1 MFEKTSQHTHKHTG
15 VVQGSKSAES
25 LSANN
30 FKKSLLM
37 GGKDYMAEFRKKF
50 GDTAAGNLLRKCSM
64 FLFYIHWPRLLR
76 RPAQLYFNLVKFI
89 LMEL

>member
-30 FKKSLLM
+30 FKKSLVM
-37 GGKDYMAEFRKKF
+37 GGKDYMAEFRDKV
-50 GDTAAGNLLRKCSM
+50 GETAAGNLL
-64 FLFYIHWPRLLR
+64 
-76 RPAQLYFNLVKFI
+76 
-89 LMEL
+89 